1 MMKATARWVP
11 PPERYQQ
18 LVKRARELDSK
29 VIVGV
34 CSKAEIERM
43 EKLVDQLEKQAAEKA
58 DSKRQNDPRNRASG
72 TLHQLWNRGHEARQA
87 ILKMQADRL
96 GKKSSFSDQIFWH
109 PELQALNPP
118 PEFFEAPQDIGGRAP
133 SFQTLEEA
141 DTLATEFGATVAA
154 LEALASKMSRYL
166 NEWEDLSFEQ
176 QTRRLVMTL
185 FAAGRANEYRTG

>member
-1 MMKATARWVP
+1 MMKAIAHWEP
-11 PPERYQQ
+11 PPVRYQR
-18 LVKRARELDSK
+18 LAARARELDPK
-29 VIVGV
+29 AIVGACCNSELV
-34 CSKAEIERM
+34 RM

-87 ILKMQADRL
+87 ILKMQAQRL
-96 GKKSSFSDQIFWH
+96 GKKSTFSDDIFWH

-133 SFQTLEEA
+133 GFQTLEEA
-141 DTLATEFGATVAA
+141 DTLVADLSATVAA
-154 LEALASKMSRYL
+154 LESLNSKMSQFL
-166 NEWEDLSFEQ
+166 HEWEDLSFEQ

-185 FAAGRANEYRTG
+185 FATWRAGE

>member
-1 MMKATARWVP
+1 MMKATAHWEP
-11 PPERYQQ
+11 PPVRYQR
-18 LVKRARELDSK
+18 LAARARELDPK
-29 VIVGV
+29 AIVGACCNSELV
-34 CSKAEIERM
+34 RM

-87 ILKMQADRL
+87 ILKMQAQRL
-96 GKKSSFSDQIFWH
+96 GKKSTFSDDIFWH

-133 SFQTLEEA
+133 GFQTLEEA
-141 DTLATEFGATVAA
+141 DTLVADLSATVAA
-154 LEALASKMSRYL
+154 LESLNSKMSQFL
-166 NEWEDLSFEQ
+166 HEWEDLSFEQ

-185 FAAGRANEYRTG
+185 FATWRAGE